1 MSEKFTTARISK
13 SGEKFE
19 ILVKPDLALE
29 YKMGKQQ
36 LGVSQLLVIDEVYS
50 DAGKGT
56 HASAEKLQKAFGTED
71 PLAIAEEIMKH
82 GELQLTTDQ
91 RRQLVEDK
99 RKQIV
104 AFIAR
109 NCIDPRSATPHP
121 PMRIE
126 QAMNQIKYSIDP
138 FKSADE
144 QAKDV
149 IEELRALIPIKMEQ
163 MRVAIKILAEFA
175 PKGYGAVKGY
185 GTISKEEWQA
195 DGALV
200 AVVEMPAGLYG
211 PFVERLGKVT
221 QGTIQTKILK

>member
-19 ILVKPDLALE
+19 VLVKPEPALE
-29 YKMGKQQ
+29 FKMGKQ
-36 LGVSQLLVIDEVYS
+36 LGISQVLVIDEIYS

-56 HASAEKLQKAFGTED
+56 RASTEKLEKAFGTLD
-71 PLAIAEEIMKH
+71 PVKIAEEIMRN

-99 RKQIV
+99 RKQII
-104 AFIAR
+104 AFISR
-109 NCIDPRSATPHP
+109 NCIDPRTNTPHP
-121 PMRIE
+121 PLRIE
-126 QAMNQIKYSIDP
+126 QALNQVKYSIDP
-138 FKSADE
+138 FKSSDE
-144 QAKDV
+144 QAKDI
-149 IEELRALIPIKMEQ
+149 IEELRAILPIKMEQ
-163 MRVAIKILAEFA
+163 MRVAVKVFAEYA
-175 PKGYGAVKGY
+175 AKGYGAIKGY
-185 GTISKEEWQA
+185 GTITREEWQA

-211 PFVERLGKVT
+211 PFVERLGKIT

>member
-19 ILVKPDLALE
+19 VLVKPDPALE
-29 YKMGKQQ
+29 FKMGKP
-36 LGVSQLLVIDEVYS
+36 LPISQLLVIEEIYS

-56 HASAEKLQKAFGTED
+56 RASAEKLQKAFSTQD
-71 PLAIAEEIMKH
+71 PLTIAEEIMKH

-91 RRQLVEDK
+91 RRQLVEEK
-99 RKQIV
+99 RRQIV
-104 AFIAR
+104 AFVAR
-109 NCIDPRSATPHP
+109 NCIDPRTGTPHP
-121 PMRIE
+121 PLRIE

-144 QAKDV
+144 QAKAV
-149 IEELRALIPIKMEQ
+149 IEELRSLLPIKMEQ
-163 MRVAIKILAEFA
+163 MRVAVKILAEYA
-175 PKGYGAVKGY
+175 PKGYGAIKGY

-200 AVVEMPAGLYG
+200 AVIEMPAGLYG
-211 PFVERLGKVT
+211 PFIERLGKIT
-221 QGTIQTKILK
+221 QGTIQTKVLK

>member
-19 ILVKPDLALE
+19 ILVKPDPALE
-29 YKMGKQQ
+29 YKMGKQ
-36 LGVSQLLVIDEVYS
+36 LGISQLLVIDEVYS

-71 PLAIAEEIMKH
+71 PIAIAEEIMKH

-104 AFIAR
+104 AFVAR
-109 NCIDPRSATPHP
+109 NCIDPRTGTPHP

-149 IEELRALIPIKMEQ
+149 IEELRVLLPIKMEQ

-185 GTISKEEWQA
+185 GTISREEWQA

-200 AVVEMPAGLYG
+200 AVVEMPAGVYG
-211 PFVERLGKVT
+211 PFIERLGKVT

>member
-19 ILVKPDLALE
+19 ILVKPDPALDF
-29 YKMGKQQ
+29 KMGKP
-36 LGVSQLLVIDEVYS
+36 LGISQLLVIEEIYS

-56 HASAEKLQKAFGTED
+56 RASSEKLEKAFGTSE
-71 PLAIAEEIMKH
+71 PVKIAEEIMKH

-104 AFIAR
+104 AFVAR
-109 NCIDPRSATPHP
+109 NCIDPRTGTPHP
-121 PMRIE
+121 PIRIE
-126 QAMNQIKYSIDP
+126 QAMGQIKYSIDP

-149 IEELRALIPIKMEQ
+149 IDELRTLLPIKMEQ
-163 MRVAIKILAEFA
+163 MRVAVKILAEFA
-175 PKGYGAVKGY
+175 AKGYGAVKGY
-185 GTISKEEWQA
+185 GTISREEWQA

-200 AVVEMPAGLYG
+200 AVVEMPAGVYG
-211 PFVERLGKVT
+211 PFVERLGKIT
-221 QGTIQTKILK
+221 QGTIQTKVLK

>member
-19 ILVKPDLALE
+19 VLVKPDPALE
-29 YKMGKQQ
+29 YKMGKS
-36 LGVSQLLVIDEVYS
+36 LPISQLLAIDEIYS

-56 HASAEKLQKAFGTED
+56 RASAEKLQKAFSTQD
-71 PLAIAEEIMKH
+71 PLTIAEEIMKH
-82 GELQLTTDQ
+82 GELQLTTEQ
-91 RRQLVEDK
+91 RRQLVEEK

-104 AFIAR
+104 AFVAR
-109 NCIDPRSATPHP
+109 NCIDPRTGTPHP
-121 PMRIE
+121 PIRIE

-144 QAKDV
+144 QAKAV
-149 IEELRALIPIKMEQ
+149 IEELRALLPIKMEQ
-163 MRVAIKILAEFA
+163 MRVAVKVLAEYA
-175 PKGYGAVKGY
+175 PKGYGAIKGY
-185 GTISKEEWQA
+185 GTISREEWQA

-211 PFVERLGKVT
+211 PFIERLGKIT
-221 QGTIQTKILK
+221 QGTIQTKVLK

>member
-19 ILVKPDLALE
+19 ILVKPEPALE
-29 YKMGKQQ
+29 YKMGKP
-36 LGVSQLLVIDEVYS
+36 LSISQFLVIEEIYS

-56 HASAEKLQKAFGTED
+56 RASTEKLEKAFGTLD
-71 PLAIAEEIMKH
+71 PVKIAEEIMRH

-99 RKQIV
+99 RKQVV
-104 AFIAR
+104 AFISR
-109 NCIDPRSATPHP
+109 NCIDPRTGTPHP
-121 PMRIE
+121 PIRIE
-126 QAMNQIKYSIDP
+126 QALAQVKYSIDP

-144 QAKDV
+144 QAKDI
-149 IEELRALIPIKMEQ
+149 IEELRSIIPIKMEQ
-163 MRVAIKILAEFA
+163 MRVAVKILAEFA
-175 PKGYGAVKGY
+175 AKGYGAVKGY
-185 GTISKEEWQA
+185 GTISKEEWQK

-211 PFVERLGKVT
+211 PFVERLGKIT
-221 QGTIQTKILK
+221 QGTIQTKVLK

>member
-19 ILVKPDLALE
+19 ILVKPDPALE
-29 YKMGKQQ
+29 YKMGKQ
-36 LGVSQLLVIDEVYS
+36 LSISQLLVIDEVYS

-71 PLAIAEEIMKH
+71 PTAIAEEIMKH

-104 AFIAR
+104 AFVAR
-109 NCIDPRSATPHP
+109 NCIDPRTGTPHP
-121 PMRIE
+121 PIRIE

-138 FKSADE
+138 FKNADE

-149 IEELRALIPIKMEQ
+149 IEELRTLLPIKMEQ

-185 GTISKEEWQA
+185 GTISREEWQA

-200 AVVEMPAGLYG
+200 AVVEMPAGVYG
-211 PFVERLGKVT
+211 PFIERLGKVT

>member
-19 ILVKPDLALE
+19 VLVKPDPALD
-29 YKMGKQQ
+29 YKMGKQ
-36 LGVSQLLVIDEVYS
+36 LSIAQLLVIEEIYS

-56 HASAEKLQKAFGTED
+56 RASAEKLQKAFGTQD
-71 PLAIAEEIMKH
+71 PLVIAEDIMKH

-104 AFIAR
+104 AFVAR
-109 NCIDPRSATPHP
+109 NCIDPRTGTPHP
-121 PMRIE
+121 PLRIE

-138 FKSADE
+138 FKSSDE

-149 IEELRALIPIKMEQ
+149 IEELRALLPIKMEQ
-163 MRVAIKILAEFA
+163 MRVAVKILAEHSA
-175 PKGYGAVKGY
+175 KGYGALKGY
-185 GTISKEEWQA
+185 GTISREEWQA

-211 PFVERLGKVT
+211 PFIERLGKIT
-221 QGTIQTKILK
+221 QGTIQTKVLK

>member
-19 ILVKPDLALE
+19 ILVKPDPALE
-29 YKMGKQQ
+29 YKMGKP
-36 LGVSQLLVIDEVYS
+36 LGVSQLLVIDEIYS

-56 HASAEKLQKAFGTED
+56 RASSEKLEKAFGTLE
-71 PLAIAEEIMKH
+71 PVKIAEEIMKH

-109 NCIDPRSATPHP
+109 NCIDPRTGTPHP
-121 PMRIE
+121 PIRIE

-144 QAKDV
+144 QSKDV
-149 IEELRALIPIKMEQ
+149 IEELRALLPIKMEQ
-163 MRVAIKILAEFA
+163 MRVAVKILAEFA
-175 PKGYGAVKGY
+175 AKGYGAVKGY
-185 GTISKEEWQA
+185 GTISREEWQA

-211 PFVERLGKVT
+211 PFVERLGKIT
-221 QGTIQTKILK
+221 QGTIQTKVLK